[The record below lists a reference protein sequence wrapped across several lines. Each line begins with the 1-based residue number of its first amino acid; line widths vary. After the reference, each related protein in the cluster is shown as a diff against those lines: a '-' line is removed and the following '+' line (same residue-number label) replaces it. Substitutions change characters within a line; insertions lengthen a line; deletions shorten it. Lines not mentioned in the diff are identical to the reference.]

1 MGSEQEDWNGNLVDD
16 VSDLG
21 DFESCTS
28 SIPEDKSG
36 NSELED
42 SPFFRNRSSS
52 ESAVMGNKSSSH
64 KAKGRL
70 VLNPRSGTE
79 TAKASNPPFQNELPN
94 NSGSSATLSD
104 DGRYS
109 RTRDQQNEQQQNNS
123 PQLLSK
129 VVIGKSTTSETL
141 YADVDETEED
151 PSSYQDV
158 AHHHTWTC
166 DENVLIVSETSD
178 SIRDN
183 IPDLPLDSNT
193 ETCSLREV
201 SEFENAGTLSLSS
214 DGFEQPTSDNIELD
228 ADTSSYATE
237 LCSRSNEIVRL
248 QLKDNYQQFDRKFFA
263 KHEKSSCQVTSQQYL
278 ARGQLNYLSLE
289 VPSLIFHYAAA
300 AKYHI
305 LKIYA
310 VKKKSVSLI
319 LLQLIKILL
328 ISC

>member
-1 MGSEQEDWNGNLVDD
+1 MLYLILCNFLLAFEQEDWNGNLVED

-21 DFESCTS
+21 DFESCSS

-70 VLNPRSGTE
+70 VLNPRCGTE
-79 TAKASNPPFQNELPN
+79 TEKEPNLPFQNELPN
-94 NSGSSATLSD
+94 NSGSSSTLSD
-104 DGRYS
+104 D
-109 RTRDQQNEQQQNNS
+109 RTRDQQEQKQNIY
-123 PQLLSK
+123 PQSLSK
-129 VVIGKSTTSETL
+129 VFIGKSTTSETL
-141 YADVDETEED
+141 YADVDEPEED

-166 DENVLIVSETSD
+166 DENLLIVSETSD
-178 SIRDN
+178 SIN
-183 IPDLPLDSNT
+183 VPDLPLDSNN

-201 SEFENAGTLSLSS
+201 SEFENAGTVSLSS
-214 DGFEQPTSDNIELD
+214 GFEQPTSDNIELD

-237 LCSRSNEIVRL
+237 LCSRSNEIEQL
-248 QLKDNYQQFDRKFFA
+248 QIKDNFQQFDKKFFA
-263 KHEKSSCQVTSQQYL
+263 KHEKNSCQVTLQQHL
-278 ARGQLNYLSLE
+278 VRGQLNYLSLE

-305 LKIYA
+305 FKIYA
-310 VKKKSVSLI
+310 VKNKSVSF
-319 LLQLIKILL
+319 
-328 ISC
+328 

>member
-1 MGSEQEDWNGNLVDD
+1 M
-16 VSDLG
+16 
-21 DFESCTS
+21 
-28 SIPEDKSG
+28 
-36 NSELED
+36 
-42 SPFFRNRSSS
+42 
-52 ESAVMGNKSSSH
+52 
-64 KAKGRL
+64 
-70 VLNPRSGTE
+70 
-79 TAKASNPPFQNELPN
+79 
-94 NSGSSATLSD
+94 
-104 DGRYS
+104 
-109 RTRDQQNEQQQNNS
+109 
-123 PQLLSK
+123 
-129 VVIGKSTTSETL
+129 
-141 YADVDETEED
+141 
-151 PSSYQDV
+151 
-158 AHHHTWTC
+158 
-166 DENVLIVSETSD
+166 IVSETSD